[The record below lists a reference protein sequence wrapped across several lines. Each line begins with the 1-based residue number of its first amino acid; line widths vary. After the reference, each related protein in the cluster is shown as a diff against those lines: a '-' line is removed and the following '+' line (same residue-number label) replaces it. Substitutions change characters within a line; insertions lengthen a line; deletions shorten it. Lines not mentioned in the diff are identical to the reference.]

1 MAKEN
6 TKKGTSTKKKVT
18 TKKTNTPKKE
28 ATKKATT
35 KKTSAPKKEAVK
47 KTDTAKK
54 VEVKKEVVKKEETKK
69 IETPKKEIKVEQ
81 IKAEKKKNIFTK
93 KNIIIASS
101 TLVVLI
107 LLIVGLIIFFS
118 PKNIVSRKVKSMG
131 KEYYSEYLWE
141 VIAENRSKEELGKA
155 LSNYKEI
162 GIKANLNTLSL
173 SFEGKYKKEIEKKI
187 IKKYNCD
194 SKNTKAVIYPKNPYG
209 KGNYKIKIEL
219 DCEF

>member
-6 TKKGTSTKKKVT
+6 TKKGTGSKKKV
-18 TKKTNTPKKE
+18 
-28 ATKKATT
+28 TT
-35 KKTSAPKKEAVK
+35 KKTSAPKKEATKKAPVK
-47 KTDTAKK
+47 KTDVVKK
-54 VEVKKEVVKKEETKK
+54 VEAKKEVVEKIPVKEE
-69 IETPKKEIKVEQ
+69 

-93 KNIIIASS
+93 KNIIIVSS
-101 TLVVLI
+101 ALVVLI

-131 KEYYSEYLWE
+131 KEYYSEYLWK
-141 VIAENRSKEELGKA
+141 VIAENRSKEELGKV

-173 SFEGKYKKEIEKKI
+173 SFEGKYKKDIEKKI

-194 SKNTKAVIYPKNPYG
+194 SKNTKAVIYPKDPYG